1 VRLRDQLTSGARTIL
16 LVLMAGAVLVFVITV
31 SNVANLILARTVRR
45 ENELSIR
52 AALGATTLDL
62 RRVLLAESLLLCA
75 AGAAIGILIAQ
86 PMVALLAQYASRFSV
101 RALDLTVDSSMLWV
115 GAGLAMIAA
124 ALVAFVPLLPSSRG
138 RGFWLA
144 GASLRITGATNR
156 RLKVF
161 ALVQIAACFLLVAV
175 SAATVNTLVS
185 LEAVRARFE
194 TYHVL
199 AVNVP
204 VMRDGRTPSQ
214 IVDYYREAVRQI
226 RELPG
231 VLNVA
236 LSTAVPW
243 RDTVNLALEFSA
255 DGRVPAADEK
265 RPHANPQAVSPGF
278 SRHSAYP

>member
-16 LVLMAGAVLVFVITV
+16 LVLMAAAVLVFVITV

-124 ALVAFVPLLPSSRG
+124 ALLAFRSASAVVARPRILAGRGELANHRRYQSEAEGFRTGSDRRVLPARRRVRRHGEYAGLAGSGTRSFRDLPCSRSERAGDAGRKNAQSDRGLLPG
-138 RGFWLA
+138 G
-144 GASLRITGATNR
+144 GA
-156 RLKVF
+156 
-161 ALVQIAACFLLVAV
+161 
-175 SAATVNTLVS
+175 
-185 LEAVRARFE
+185 
-194 TYHVL
+194 
-199 AVNVP
+199 
-204 VMRDGRTPSQ
+204 
-214 IVDYYREAVRQI
+214 
-226 RELPG
+226 
-231 VLNVA
+231 
-236 LSTAVPW
+236 
-243 RDTVNLALEFSA
+243 
-255 DGRVPAADEK
+255 
-265 RPHANPQAVSPGF
+265 ANP
-278 SRHSAYP
+278 